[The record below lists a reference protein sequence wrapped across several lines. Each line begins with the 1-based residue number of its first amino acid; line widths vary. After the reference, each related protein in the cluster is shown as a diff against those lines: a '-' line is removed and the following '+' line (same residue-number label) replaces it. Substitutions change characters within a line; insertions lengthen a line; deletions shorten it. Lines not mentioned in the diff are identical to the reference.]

1 MVVLMITALLGAC
14 AVTPARRTFPD
25 SPERIRD
32 AVKKVL
38 ASCQNVVDEGEFI
51 RTGNCPSPM
60 TPGVSRIGR
69 WRERHEVK
77 LEGSTVEVY
86 SVVEE
91 GTGRHGIRWERRS
104 SRPTS
109 EAVLDAIAQTL
120 MEDR

>member
-1 MVVLMITALLGAC
+1 MITALLGAC
-14 AVTPARRTFPD
+14 ELSPARRSFPD

-38 ASCQNVVDEGEFI
+38 ACCQNVVDEGELI

-77 LEGSTVEVY
+77 LEGSTVEVH
-86 SVVEE
+86 SIVEQ
-91 GTGRHGIRWERRS
+91 GTGRHGNRWDRRS
-104 SRPTS
+104 SHPAS

-120 MEDR
+120 KEDR